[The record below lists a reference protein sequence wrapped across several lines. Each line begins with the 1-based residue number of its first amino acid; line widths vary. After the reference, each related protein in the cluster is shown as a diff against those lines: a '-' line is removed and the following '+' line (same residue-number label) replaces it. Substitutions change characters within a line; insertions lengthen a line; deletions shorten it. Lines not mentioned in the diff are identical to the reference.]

1 MTYLLGILVSI
12 PLITVI
18 AGICLSF
25 RPSPPPA
32 VARRRFGQYVGG
44 TATVALVAGVAF
56 VLAAARETW
65 AQATAAGE
73 GGGEISL
80 GFALA
85 LIGVGL
91 PTGLAA
97 IGAALA
103 VGPIG
108 AAALAAITEK
118 PELFGRSLVFLGLA
132 EGIAIYGLVVTI
144 LLLGRLG

>member
-1 MTYLLGILVSI
+1 MSYLLAIMVSI
-12 PLITVI
+12 PLLTVL
-18 AGICLSF
+18 AGIHLTF
-25 RPSPPPA
+25 RPSPSPK
-32 VARRRFGQYVGG
+32 VARRRFAQYVGG
-44 TATVALVAGVAF
+44 TATVFL
-56 VLAAARETW
+56 LTAAAMVFTAVEQTW
-65 AQATAAGE
+65 AQANAAE
-73 GGGEISL
+73 AAPEITL

-97 IGAALA
+97 IGAAIA